1 LTDEA
6 SYMMFRENDKAGVQL
21 LKCSN
26 PKAIKQTSI
35 VLHFILSEN
44 YNPKT
49 VELIVVLQNLNLSN
63 GPRSANG
70 RSRNLEQ
77 FRVHVNHNL
86 EQTL

>member
-6 SYMMFRENDKAGVQL
+6 SYMMFCGNDKAGVQL

-26 PKAIKQTSI
+26 PKAIKQASI

-44 YNPKT
+44 YNTKI
-49 VELIVVLQNLNLSN
+49 VELTVVLQNLNLSN

-70 RSRNLEQ
+70 RSKNLEQ
-77 FRVHVNHNL
+77 FRVHINHNL

>member
-1 LTDEA
+1 MTDEA
-6 SYMMFRENDKAGVQL
+6 SYMMFCGNDKAGVQL

-44 YNPKT
+44 YNLKT
-49 VELIVVLQNLNLSN
+49 VELTVVLQNLNMSN
-63 GPRSANG
+63 GPGSANG
-70 RSRNLEQ
+70 RSKNLEQ
-77 FRVHVNHNL
+77 FRVHINHNL

>member
-1 LTDEA
+1 MIDEA
-6 SYMMFRENDKAGVQL
+6 SYMMFYGNDKAGVQL

-26 PKAIKQTSI
+26 PRAIKQTSI

-49 VELIVVLQNLNLSN
+49 VKLTVVLQNLNLSK
-63 GPRSANG
+63 GPGSANG

-77 FRVHVNHNL
+77 FSVHVNHNL

>member
-1 LTDEA
+1 LIDEA
-6 SYMMFRENDKAGVQL
+6 SYMMFCGNDKAGVQL

-49 VELIVVLQNLNLSN
+49 VKLTVVLQNLNLSN
-63 GPRSANG
+63 GLGSANG
-70 RSRNLEQ
+70 RSRHMLKKDAIQMKN
-77 FRVHVNHNL
+77 
-86 EQTL
+86 

>member
-1 LTDEA
+1 MIDEA
-6 SYMMFRENDKAGVQL
+6 SYMMFCGNDKASVHL

-26 PKAIKQTSI
+26 PKAIKQTPI

-44 YNPKT
+44 YNPKI
-49 VELIVVLQNLNLSN
+49 VELTVVLQNLNLSN
-63 GPRSANG
+63 GPGSANG

>member
-1 LTDEA
+1 MTDEA
-6 SYMMFRENDKAGVQL
+6 SYMMFCGNDKAGVQL

-49 VELIVVLQNLNLSN
+49 VKLTVVLQNLNLSN
-63 GPRSANG
+63 GLGSANS
-70 RSRNLEQ
+70 RSRHMLKKDAIQMKN
-77 FRVHVNHNL
+77 
-86 EQTL
+86 

>member
-1 LTDEA
+1 MTDEA
-6 SYMMFRENDKAGVQL
+6 SYMMFYGNDKTGVQL

-26 PKAIKQTSI
+26 PKGIKQTSI

-44 YNPKT
+44 YNPKI
-49 VELIVVLQNLNLSN
+49 VELTVVLQNLNLSN
-63 GPRSANG
+63 GPGSENG